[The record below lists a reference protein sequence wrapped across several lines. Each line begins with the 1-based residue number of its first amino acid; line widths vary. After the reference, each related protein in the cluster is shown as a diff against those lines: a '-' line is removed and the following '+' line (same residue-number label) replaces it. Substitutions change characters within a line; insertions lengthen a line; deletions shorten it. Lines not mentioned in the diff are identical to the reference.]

1 MKSKGEGQGQVHSQ
15 GVRVWDLP
23 VRLLHWALA
32 CAIAA
37 AWITGERIGPLHE
50 WIGYGAVA
58 IVGARLLWSLKG
70 NPYARFSQFVTPPRV
85 ALAYLRQ
92 VAAGVPARHLG
103 HNPAG
108 GAMVV
113 ALLAC
118 VTLVGLS
125 GWAMTTDLLWGYAWP
140 VRLHTALAWLL
151 VILIAVHVT
160 GVLLASWQHRENLVK
175 AMLTGF
181 KRSD

>member
-1 MKSKGEGQGQVHSQ
+1 LKSKT
-15 GVRVWDLP
+15 VRVWDLP

-32 CAIAA
+32 GSIAA
-37 AWITGERIGPLHE
+37 AWFTSERIGPVHE

-58 IVGARLLWSLKG
+58 IVAARLLWSFKG
-70 NPYARFSQFVTPPRV
+70 NGYSRFGQFVKAPR
-85 ALAYLRQ
+85 ATAAYLRA
-92 VAAGVPARHLG
+92 VAAGSPERHLG

-118 VTLVGLS
+118 VGLVGLS
-125 GWAMTTDLLWGYAWP
+125 GWAATTDLLWGYAWP

-151 VILIAVHVT
+151 VVLIAFHIA

-175 AMLTGF
+175 AMLTGD
-181 KRSD
+181 KNL